1 MSGGKD
7 DMLKLWD
14 VDSGKE
20 LLTFTGHTNDVN
32 SVALFHE
39 PAQPSKL
46 LAALSGSADAT
57 MKFWRIGRADHYIK
71 FTQTL
76 LPRGHDLLT
85 RNSADPES
93 LVSLGSWYA
102 FRGVHG
108 LAVELLEEARSKG
121 ASVSPLMLARC
132 YWNRGQDSEARKEF
146 ERALHQNEVPAGYL
160 KLCIAAVGAS
170 HPKPTVDRTA
180 RDGGSKD

>member
-1 MSGGKD
+1 MAAVSGGKD

-71 FTQTL
+71 FTAKHFFL
-76 LPRGHDLLT
+76 
-85 RNSADPES
+85 
-93 LVSLGSWYA
+93 
-102 FRGVHG
+102 
-108 LAVELLEEARSKG
+108 ELMIS
-121 ASVSPLMLARC
+121 
-132 YWNRGQDSEARKEF
+132 
-146 ERALHQNEVPAGYL
+146 
-160 KLCIAAVGAS
+160 
-170 HPKPTVDRTA
+170 
-180 RDGGSKD
+180 